1 LGVAAAVRGAPIWSG
16 LAFLCAVLSKET
28 SALLVATL
36 ALVTLWQRFRPAPDP
51 SASTGRSGA
60 LRQLTL
66 RWSDAVCVI
75 PLAGFVIWQV
85 VLLHATGK
93 LPIYKSG
100 GENLG
105 IPFVGLLHGFS
116 HYFSLLPSSASLLW
130 MAEFGVLILVTGGA
144 ALSFQTA
151 PVEIRALWV
160 ASVLLA
166 LSAGKG
172 IWLGDVGFRSLD
184 DVYLTGW
191 LVLLYGRRTLS
202 PWAAICAG
210 TWLAVFVELV
220 RFI

>member
-1 LGVAAAVRGAPIWSG
+1 VFIVP
-16 LAFLCAVLSKET
+16 
-28 SALLVATL
+28 LL
-36 ALVTLWQRFRPAPDP
+36 
-51 SASTGRSGA
+51 
-60 LRQLTL
+60 
-66 RWSDAVCVI
+66 
-75 PLAGFVIWQV
+75 GFVIWQV

-105 IPFVGLLHGFS
+105 IPFVGLLSGFS
-116 HYFSLLPSSASLLW
+116 HYLSLLPSSASLLW

-144 ALSFQTA
+144 ALSFRVA

-160 ASVLLA
+160 VSVLLA
-166 LSAGKG
+166 LSTAKG

-184 DVYLTGW
+184 DAYLTGW
-191 LVLLYGRRTLS
+191 LLLLYRRPTAA